1 MEPIK
6 LPTLPNVVNSQI
18 VTVHASELQS
28 IVDTVNE
35 LVGAY
40 NAQQVQLAEV
50 SQEVVTLKENMSKVA
65 EILEALYE
73 KT

>member
-35 LVGAY
+35 LVGVY
-40 NAQQVQLAEV
+40 NAQQVRLAEV
-50 SQEVVTLKENMSKVA
+50 SQEVITLKENMSKVA